1 MTWRYYILVYLNR
14 TVIIF
19 VITIVAHFLPGLN
32 LMLVFIGAIYGTL
45 IIYVNPMMF
54 YAKAYEVKDGE
65 EDPRRGIKILGWI
78 YVATGVLLGLYALGF
93 FIWAVSNGL
102 EID

>member
-1 MTWRYYILVYLNR
+1 MVYLSR
-14 TVIIF
+14 SFIIF
-19 VITIVAHFLPGLN
+19 TIVIVAHFLPGLN

-54 YAKAYEVKDGE
+54 YAKAYEVKEGE

-78 YVATGVLLGLYALGF
+78 YVATGVVLGVYALCF
-93 FIWAVSNGL
+93 FIWAVSNGV
-102 EID
+102 EVE